1 MTRYPDED
9 SRQSGNG
16 RSGNRGDVIR
26 QSANIIAL
34 VVTIFFNV
42 LAVTL
47 PLAGRTTE
55 AIADSF
61 RVLVIPAG
69 YVFSIWSL
77 IYTALAV
84 FVVYQALPSQRD
96 NPRLRRVGYLFVAS
110 CAFNVLWLF
119 AWHNLQIGLS
129 LVLMLAL
136 LTSLILIYERL
147 GIGKGKAPGTNPS
160 STDVSNT
167 NMSRAEAWAVR
178 APFSLYLGWI
188 TVATVTN
195 VGVFFY
201 TLGWQGGARFWAA
214 VAIFAAAGIG
224 ALLMA
229 RRRDVIFNLVLIWAF
244 IGIAIKYWDLSLVVN
259 SALLAAALVAAWL
272 VYRSLESPA
281 SNQSQPAG

>member
-147 GIGKGKAPGTNPS
+147 GIGKRNVPS
-160 STDVSNT
+160 NNISS
-167 NMSRAEAWAVR
+167 AEAWAVR

-201 TLGWQGGARFWAA
+201 TLGWQDDARFWAA

-229 RRRDVIFNLVLIWAF
+229 RRRDIIFNLVLIWAF

-272 VYRSLESPA
+272 VYRSSDSA
-281 SNQSQPAG
+281 SSRKSQPAG

>member
-1 MTRYPDED
+1 MTRNPSER
-9 SRQSGNG
+9 SSSGA
-16 RSGNRGDVIR
+16 REDVIR
-26 QSANIIAL
+26 QAANVVAL
-34 VVTIFFNV
+34 AVTIFFNV

-77 IYTALAV
+77 IYLALTV

-96 NPRLRRVGYLFVAS
+96 NPRLRRVGYLFVVS

-119 AWHNLQIGLS
+119 AWHYLQIGLS
-129 LVLMLAL
+129 LVLMLGL
-136 LTSLILIYERL
+136 LTTLILIYERL
-147 GIGKGKAPGTNPS
+147 GIGKREVGS
-160 STDVSNT
+160 
-167 NMSRAEAWAVR
+167 AEAWAVR

-195 VGVFFY
+195 VGVLLY
-201 TLGWQGGARFWAA
+201 DVGWQGGARFWAM
-214 VAIFAAAGIG
+214 VAIFLAAGVG

-244 IGIAIKYWDLSLVVN
+244 IGIAAKHWDIAFVVN

-272 VYRSLESPA
+272 VYRGWEPRQES
-281 SNQSQPAG
+281 QGQRAG

>member
-1 MTRYPDED
+1 MTRYPDGD
-9 SRQSGNG
+9 SRRSGNG
-16 RSGNRGDVIR
+16 QSGNRGDVIR

-147 GIGKGKAPGTNPS
+147 GIGKRNVSANDVS
-160 STDVSNT
+160 STNIS
-167 NMSRAEAWAVR
+167 SAEAWAVR

-201 TLGWQGGARFWAA
+201 TLGWQDGARFWAA

-229 RRRDVIFNLVLIWAF
+229 RRRDIIFNLVLIWAF

-272 VYRSLESPA
+272 VYRSSDSA
-281 SNQSQPAG
+281 SSRKSQPAG

>member
-1 MTRYPDED
+1 MTRTGGD
-9 SRQSGNG
+9 SRQQSNG
-16 RSGNRGDVIR
+16 EGGTSQSRSDVIR
-26 QSANIIAL
+26 QSANILAL

-77 IYTALAV
+77 IYLALAV

-119 AWHNLQIGLS
+119 AWHNLQVGLS

-136 LTSLILIYERL
+136 LASLILIYERL
-147 GIGKGKAPGTNPS
+147 GIGKRDVPS
-160 STDVSNT
+160 THISS
-167 NMSRAEAWAVR
+167 AEAWTVH

-201 TLGWQGGARFWAA
+201 TLGWQDGARFWAA

-244 IGIAIKYWDLSLVVN
+244 IGIAVKYWDLSLVVN

-272 VYRSLESPA
+272 VYRQGSVSKG
-281 SNQSQPAG
+281 SGQPAG

>member
-1 MTRYPDED
+1 MTRYPDGD

-16 RSGNRGDVIR
+16 QSGNRGDIIR

-147 GIGKGKAPGTNPS
+147 GIGKRNVSANDVS
-160 STDVSNT
+160 STNIS
-167 NMSRAEAWAVR
+167 SAEAWAVR

-201 TLGWQGGARFWAA
+201 TLGWQDGARFWAA

-229 RRRDVIFNLVLIWAF
+229 RRRDIIFNLVLIWAF
-244 IGIAIKYWDLSLVVN
+244 IGIAIKYWNLSLVVN

-272 VYRSLESPA
+272 VYRSSDSA
-281 SNQSQPAG
+281 SSRKSQPAG

>member
-1 MTRYPDED
+1 MTRYPGGE
-9 SRQSGNG
+9 RQSGDG
-16 RSGNRGDVIR
+16 QGGNRGDVIR
-26 QSANIIAL
+26 QSANILAL

-47 PLAGRTTE
+47 PLAGRSTE

-77 IYTALAV
+77 IYTALVV

-136 LTSLILIYERL
+136 LTTLILIYERL
-147 GIGKGKAPGTNPS
+147 GIGKRNAPTTNIS
-160 STDVSNT
+160 STDVSST
-167 NMSRAEAWAVR
+167 DVSSAEAWAVR

-272 VYRSLESPA
+272 VYRSSDSA
-281 SNQSQPAG
+281 SSRKSQPAG